1 MGEVCNQECA
11 IFFHKQTPKF
21 PYKSSVRPRK
31 ESCQS
36 PYIPSAL
43 SKPLLSFL
51 IHKSGWLRCVVC
63 QQTKRN
69 FSCTTLQ
76 FVNSD
81 VLYCQNFMLL
91 SKTAFAVWNFVL
103 YSMNLKLCG
112 MYSHIWFSKFCIPVY
127 SEHLCWIPHL
137 RLRYNGLAKIMSE
150 AEWRCSWIHST
161 EWRTC
166 HLSRLVD
173 MPLWLTL
180 ASTGTGHLTLVIFRI
195 RERGKKLYR
204 MLQNFPY
211 NWKGFQ
217 KFCISQT
224 VEMYIFQRWI

>member
-1 MGEVCNQECA
+1 MCCTVKILCC
-11 IFFHKQTPKF
+11 IPKLHL
-21 PYKSSVRPRK
+21 
-31 ESCQS
+31 QS
-36 PYIPSAL
+36 ETL
-43 SKPLLSFL
+43 
-51 IHKSGWLRCVVC
+51 C
-63 QQTKRN
+63 
-69 FSCTTLQ
+69 CT
-76 FVNSD
+76 
-81 VLYCQNFMLL
+81 
-91 SKTAFAVWNFVL
+91 
-103 YSMNLKLCG
+103 LKLCG
-112 MYSHIWFSKFCIPVY
+112 MYSHTWFSKFCIPVY

-180 ASTGTGHLTLVIFRI
+180 TSTGTGHLTLVIFRI

-217 KFCISQT
+217 KFCISQPVEIYISFNVEFT
-224 VEMYIFQRWI
+224 VK